1 MAVVTRAGRRR
12 AGDAAVQ
19 PRFELAV
26 VADART
32 RHAFVCGAE
41 CVRGDD
47 AFESFVRALPENKGP
62 RTVFLP
68 RPRFTPSRAGR
79 DMSLARAAAAL
90 SVSAVSAGA
99 KRGGWFV
106 YVVETKSGKL
116 YSGIT
121 VNVKRRLEQHSGTRV
136 GGAKALRGDPPVRLR
151 YAETAADRS
160 EATKREMVIK
170 RMPRAKK
177 IELVEARGADPRES
191 NNGTFLANVVA
202 AEDLAAMDPFAS

>member
-1 MAVVTRAGRRR
+1 
-12 AGDAAVQ
+12 
-19 PRFELAV
+19 
-26 VADART
+26 
-32 RHAFVCGAE
+32 
-41 CVRGDD
+41 
-47 AFESFVRALPENKGP
+47 
-62 RTVFLP
+62 
-68 RPRFTPSRAGR
+68 
-79 DMSLARAAAAL
+79 MSLARAAAAL
-90 SVSAVSAGA
+90 SVSAASAGA

-177 IELVEARGADPRES
+177 LELVEARGADPRES